1 MRLIP
6 IVHLCSV
13 LLILYSLSMF
23 GPILVNVWYEDGDFS
38 GFFITFVLAFSTGI
52 TGWQFTRRSNTKL
65 SSRDGFLVVVL
76 FWLVFSVVSAL
87 PFILDKFVNASITD
101 AFFES
106 ISGITTTGGTIV
118 PHVDTLPH
126 AILFY
131 RAQLNF
137 LGGLGII
144 VLALAILPLL
154 GVGGSKIYQSES
166 VGPLREDKLSPR
178 LADTAKQLWMVYSG
192 LAIAAIVS
200 YKVAGLN
207 WFDSV
212 CYALS
217 TVALGGF
224 SIHDASLGYYN
235 NLSVEMVAGIFSFLS
250 GINFALYYRF
260 TISRKMMPL
269 LKDPELKAYFFIAI
283 GVATFT
289 IIGLYR
295 AGNFPI
301 TESIVHGFFQSMS
314 IMTDNGLT
322 TADYPNWPA
331 HIAIF
336 LMLSSY
342 VGGCVGSTCGGIKI
356 MRVLLCYRQTHQEI
370 KQLIHANGI
379 FPTKINT
386 HIVSDRMMQSV
397 WSFAFLYLFISVV
410 FVVALM
416 MCGNDIQTAFGT
428 VSACINNMG
437 VGYGTTAVNF
447 SSLTDTGKWLM
458 CAAMLLG
465 RLEIFPI
472 LVIFSRTYWRF

>member
-23 GPILVNVWYEDGDFS
+23 GPILVNVIYDDGDFN
-38 GFFITFVLAFSTGI
+38 GFFVTFILAFSTGL
-52 TGWQFTRRSNTKL
+52 TGWQFTRHGNTKL

-76 FWLVFSVVSAL
+76 FWVVFSVVSAL
-87 PFILDKFVNASITD
+87 PFMLDNSVKASVED

-106 ISGITTTGGTIV
+106 ISGITTTGGTIM
-118 PHVDTLPH
+118 PHVDNLPH

-154 GVGGSKIYQSES
+154 GVGGAKLYQSES

-178 LADTAKQLWMVYSG
+178 LADTAKQLWLVYSG
-192 LAIAAIVS
+192 LAIAALLAF
-200 YKVAGLN
+200 KVAGLP
-207 WFDSV
+207 WFNAV

-224 SIHDASLGYYN
+224 STHDASLGFYN
-235 NLSVEMVAGIFSFLS
+235 NLSVEMVAGIFCFLS
-250 GINFALYYRF
+250 GINFALYYR
-260 TISRKMMPL
+260 TIISRSAMPL
-269 LKDPELKAYFFIAI
+269 LKDPELKAYFFIALA
-283 GVATFT
+283 VATFT
-289 IIGLYR
+289 IVELYR
-295 AGNFPI
+295 CGRFPL
-301 TESIVHGFFQSMS
+301 TESLVHGFFQSMS
-314 IMTDNGLT
+314 VMTDNGLT

-336 LMLSSY
+336 LMLMSY

-370 KQLIHANGI
+370 KQLVHANGI

-397 WSFAFLYLFISVV
+397 WSFAFLYIFISVV

-437 VGYGTTAVNF
+437 VGYGDTAVNF
-447 SSLTDTGKWLM
+447 AGLTVTAKWLM

-465 RLEIFPI
+465 RLEVFPI
-472 LVIFSRTYWRF
+472 LVMFSRTYWRF

>member
-23 GPILVNVWYEDGDFS
+23 GPILVNIWYEDGDFY
-38 GFFITFVLAFSTGI
+38 GFFITFILAFSIGI
-52 TGWQFTRRSNTKL
+52 TGWQFTRGGETKL
-65 SSRDGFLVVVL
+65 ATRDGFLVVVL

-87 PFILDKFVNASITD
+87 PFMLDKYVHASIPD

-106 ISGITTTGGTIV
+106 ISGITTTGGTIM
-118 PHVDTLPH
+118 PHVDILPH
-126 AILFY
+126 AILYY

-154 GVGGSKIYQSES
+154 GVGGSKLYQSES

-178 LADTAKQLWMVYSG
+178 LADTAKQLWLVYSG
-192 LAIAAIVS
+192 LAIAALLS
-200 YKVAGLN
+200 FKVAGLG
-207 WFDSV
+207 WFDSL

-224 SIHDASLGYYN
+224 STHDASLGFYN
-235 NLSVEMVAGIFSFLS
+235 NLSVEMVAGVFSFLS
-250 GINFALYYRF
+250 GINFALYYRL
-260 TISRKMMPL
+260 TIARSMMPL
-269 LKDPELKAYFFIAI
+269 LKDPELKAYFFIAL
-283 GVATFT
+283 GVAAFT
-289 IIGLYR
+289 IIELYR
-295 AGNFPI
+295 SGRFPM
-301 TESIVHGFFQSMS
+301 TESLVHGFFQSMS
-314 IMTDNGLT
+314 VMTDNGLAA
-322 TADYPNWPA
+322 ADYPNWPA
-331 HIAIF
+331 HIVIF

-342 VGGCVGSTCGGIKI
+342 IGGCVGSTCGGLKI
-356 MRVLLCYRQTHQEI
+356 MRVVLCYKQTHQEI
-370 KQLIHANGI
+370 KQLIHTNGI

-437 VGYGTTAVNF
+437 IGYGDTAVNF
-447 SSLTDTGKWLM
+447 AGLTDTAKWLM

-465 RLEIFPI
+465 RLEVFPI
-472 LVIFSRTYWRF
+472 LIMFSRTYWRF

>member
-23 GPILVNVWYEDGDFS
+23 GPILVNVYYGDGDFS
-38 GFFITFVLAFSTGI
+38 GFFITFILAFSTGI

-126 AILFY
+126 SILFY

-192 LAIAAIVS
+192 LAVAAIVS
-200 YKVAGLN
+200 FKVAGLN
-207 WFDSV
+207 WFDSI

-224 SIHDASLGYYN
+224 SIHDASLGFYN

-260 TISRKMMPL
+260 TISRKVMPL
-269 LKDPELKAYFFIAI
+269 LRDPELKAYFFIAL
-283 GVATFT
+283 GVAAFT
-289 IIGLYR
+289 ILGLYR

-314 IMTDNGLT
+314 VMTDNGLT
-322 TADYPNWPA
+322 TANYPNWPP

-370 KQLIHANGI
+370 KQLIHTNGI

-447 SSLTDTGKWLM
+447 AGLNETSKWLM

>member
-1 MRLIP
+1 
-6 IVHLCSV
+6 
-13 LLILYSLSMF
+13 MF

>member
-1 MRLIP
+1 MRLVP

-23 GPILVNVWYEDGDFS
+23 GPILVNIWYEDGDFN
-38 GFFITFVLAFSTGI
+38 GFFITFILSFSTGL
-52 TGWQFTRRSNTKL
+52 TGWQFTRGGDTKL
-65 SSRDGFLVVVL
+65 ASRDGFLVVVL

-87 PFILDKFVNASITD
+87 PFILDGFVKASVAD
-101 AFFES
+101 ALFES
-106 ISGITTTGGTIV
+106 ISGITTTGGTIM
-118 PHVDTLPH
+118 PHVDNLPH
-126 AILFY
+126 AILYY

-154 GVGGSKIYQSES
+154 GIGGSKLYQSES

-178 LADTAKQLWMVYSG
+178 LADTAKQLWFVYSG
-192 LAIAAIVS
+192 LAIATLLS
-200 YKVAGLN
+200 FKVAGLG
-207 WFDSV
+207 WFDSL

-224 SIHDASLGYYN
+224 ATHDASLGFYN
-235 NLSVEMVAGIFSFLS
+235 NLSVEMVAGVFSFLS

-260 TISRKMMPL
+260 TVARNVMPL
-269 LKDPELKAYFFIAI
+269 LKDPELKAYFFIAL
-283 GVATFT
+283 GVASFT
-289 IIGLYR
+289 IIELYR
-295 AGNFPI
+295 AGSFPI
-301 TESIVHGFFQSMS
+301 TESLVHGFFQSMS
-314 IMTDNGLT
+314 VMTDNGLA

-331 HIAIF
+331 HIAVF

-356 MRVLLCYRQTHQEI
+356 MRVLLCYKQTQQEI
-370 KQLIHANGI
+370 KQLIHTNGI

-397 WSFAFLYLFISVV
+397 WAFAFLYLFISVL
-410 FVVALM
+410 FVIALM

-437 VGYGTTAVNF
+437 IGFGDTAVNF
-447 SSLTDTGKWLM
+447 AGLSDTGKWLM

-465 RLEIFPI
+465 RLEVFPI
-472 LVIFSRTYWRF
+472 LVVFSRTYWRF

>member
-1 MRLIP
+1 
-6 IVHLCSV
+6 
-13 LLILYSLSMF
+13 
-23 GPILVNVWYEDGDFS
+23 
-38 GFFITFVLAFSTGI
+38 
-52 TGWQFTRRSNTKL
+52 
-65 SSRDGFLVVVL
+65 
-76 FWLVFSVVSAL
+76 
-87 PFILDKFVNASITD
+87 
-101 AFFES
+101 
-106 ISGITTTGGTIV
+106 
-118 PHVDTLPH
+118 
-126 AILFY
+126 
-131 RAQLNF
+131 
-137 LGGLGII
+137 
-144 VLALAILPLL
+144 
-154 GVGGSKIYQSES
+154 
-166 VGPLREDKLSPR
+166 LSPR

-192 LAIAAIVS
+192 LAVAAIVS
-200 YKVAGLN
+200 FKVAGLN
-207 WFDSV
+207 WFDSI

-224 SIHDASLGYYN
+224 SIHDASLGFYN

-269 LKDPELKAYFFIAI
+269 LRDPELKAYFFIAL

-289 IIGLYR
+289 ILGLYR

-370 KQLIHANGI
+370 KQLIHTNGI

-447 SSLTDTGKWLM
+447 ASLNDTSKWLM

>member
-1 MRLIP
+1 MRLFP
-6 IVHLCSV
+6 IFHLCSV
-13 LLILYSLSMF
+13 LLILYSVSMF
-23 GPILVNVWYEDGDFS
+23 GPILVNVWYEDGDFN
-38 GFFITFVLAFSTGI
+38 GFFTTFVLAFSVGI
-52 TGWQFTRRSNTKL
+52 TGWQLTRRGNTKL

-87 PFILDKFVNASITD
+87 PFMIDNSVNASVTD

-106 ISGITTTGGTIV
+106 ISGITTTGGTIM
-118 PHVDTLPH
+118 PHVDSLPH

-154 GVGGSKIYQSES
+154 GVGGSKLYQSES

-178 LADTAKQLWMVYSG
+178 LADTAKQLWLVYSG
-192 LAIAAIVS
+192 LALAAMLS
-200 YKVAGLN
+200 YKVAGLG
-207 WFDSV
+207 WFDAV

-224 SIHDASLGYYN
+224 ATHDAGLGFYN
-235 NLSVEMVAGIFSFLS
+235 NLSVEMVAGVFSFLS
-250 GINFALYYRF
+250 GINFALYYRL
-260 TISRKMMPL
+260 TIARSMMPL
-269 LKDPELKAYFFIAI
+269 LKDPELKAYALIAV
-283 GVATFT
+283 GVAAFT
-289 IIGLYR
+289 IIELWRSGR
-295 AGNFPI
+295 FPV
-301 TESIVHGFFQSMS
+301 TESLVHGFFQSMS
-314 IMTDNGLT
+314 VMTDNGLT

-342 VGGCVGSTCGGIKI
+342 IGGCVGSTAGGIKV

-370 KQLIHANGI
+370 KQLIHTNGI

-397 WSFAFLYLFISVV
+397 WSFAFLYIFISVV

-416 MCGNDIQTAFGT
+416 MCGEDIQTAFGT

-437 VGYGTTAVNF
+437 IGYGDTAVNF
-447 SSLTDTGKWLM
+447 ASLTDTGKWLM

-465 RLEIFPI
+465 RLEVFPI
-472 LVIFSRTYWRF
+472 LVMFSRTYWRF